1 MVLYLAKVNNMPE
14 NVTYKI
20 TNKSSK
26 EIPSELYLFLLEEH
40 DIENANLICDQYNLR
55 IYEIERTKGEYNF
68 TITDKK
74 QEY

>member
-26 EIPSELYLFLLEEH
+26 EIPPELYLFLLEEH

-55 IYEIERTKGEYNF
+55 IYEIERTMGEYNF